1 MPDKWAWD
9 KEHIRRYHEIH
20 EPYDSYERLMIEEA
34 ASNPYWIEMW
44 ASQGNVTK
52 HVLPSGL
59 MFLTKCGKGK
69 FEQYVLTD
77 TGEALD
83 FWHEPKDY
91 QVKKPLV
98 ATPELSAAAER
109 KLVEL
114 RGRRRKRR
122 NG

>member
-1 MPDKWAWD
+1 MAVDRWAWD
-9 KEHIRRYHEIH
+9 KAHIKRYREVH
-20 EPYDSYERLMIEEA
+20 EPYDSYEQLMIEKA
-34 ASNPYWIEMW
+34 ASNPFWIEMW
-44 ASQGNVTK
+44 GSQGNVTK

-59 MFLTKCGKGK
+59 TVLTKSSQGK

-77 TGEALD
+77 SGEVLD

-98 ATPELSAAAER
+98 VTPELIVRAEC
-109 KLVEL
+109 KLAEL
-114 RGRRRKRR
+114 RGRRKRR